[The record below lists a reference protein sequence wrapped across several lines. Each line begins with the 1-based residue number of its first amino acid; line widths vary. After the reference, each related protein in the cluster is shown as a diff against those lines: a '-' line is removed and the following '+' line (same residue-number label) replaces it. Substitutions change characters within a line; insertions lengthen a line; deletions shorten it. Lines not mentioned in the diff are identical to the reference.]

1 MTQAKTLL
9 AATDF
14 STPARHALE
23 RAAQLAA
30 AHPGSR
36 LTFAHAISR
45 SALDNLRR
53 LFGQDTSALEAKLL
67 EQAQHNFIEFG
78 TAERRHRGGG
88 REPFDVESR
97 DSAWRLLDPERD
109 NIEEPQRGIN
119 YGESYPFAD
128 TTVLYYWRATYWRR
142 LAS

>member
-1 MTQAKTLL
+1 M
-9 AATDF
+9 
-14 STPARHALE
+14 
-23 RAAQLAA
+23 
-30 AHPGSR
+30 PGS
-36 LTFAHAISR
+36 ANGVS
-45 SALDNLRR
+45 
-53 LFGQDTSALEAKLL
+53 L

-88 REPFDVESR
+88 REPFDVELR
-97 DSAWRLLDPERD
+97 DAAWRLLDPERD